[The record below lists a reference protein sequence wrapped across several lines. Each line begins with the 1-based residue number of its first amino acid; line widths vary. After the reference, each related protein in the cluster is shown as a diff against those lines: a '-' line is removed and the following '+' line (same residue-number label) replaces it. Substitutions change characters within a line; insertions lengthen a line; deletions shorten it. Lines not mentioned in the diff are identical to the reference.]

1 MDNWQ
6 AYKRAAVKVVQ
17 PRHTSVIFTLQFND
31 FMDVMLIKMK
41 GLFADINILHYEIVF
56 IHIFSIIYTSVLVC
70 SVFG

>member
-17 PRHTSVIFTLQFND
+17 PRHTSVTFILHD